1 MTSSDGRVGG
11 DRGEVGF
18 VGLGTMGKPMA
29 ENLVRA
35 GLDVLVFDLN
45 PAPVAE
51 LVALGARSASLR
63 EIGERCRLVEVAV
76 WDSAGVE
83 QVLIGDSPREGIIGA
98 ALPGTIVAI
107 HSTVS
112 LATCRKVADAAR
124 DRGVGVIDAAM
135 SGGQVRAADGS
146 LAIMVG
152 GERSDFDA
160 CLDVF
165 DILGEDVFHV
175 GPLGAGMTAKLCN
188 NLMVLANLEAVREA
202 VALATAAGIS
212 AERMI
217 ELGSASTADSWALRH
232 GYVLFE
238 QAKGTPA
245 FENSQGMQLKDLAL
259 AVQLARELGVPGGGA
274 VADFFQRR
282 AKAGQPGVVSG

>member
-1 MTSSDGRVGG
+1 MTASDASLDA

-29 ENLVRA
+29 TNLVRA
-35 GLDVLVFDLN
+35 GLDVLVFDLD

-51 LVALGARSASLR
+51 LVALGARAASLR
-63 EIGERCRLVEVAV
+63 EIAELCRLVEVAV

-83 QVLIGDSPREGIIGA
+83 QVLIGDFAGEGIIGS
-98 ALPGTIVAI
+98 ALPGTVVAI

-112 LATCRKVADAAR
+112 LATCRRVADAAR
-124 DRGVGVIDAAM
+124 DRGVGVLDAAM
-135 SGGQVRAADGS
+135 SGGQLRAADGS

-152 GERSDFDA
+152 GDRGDFDA
-160 CLDVF
+160 CKDVF
-165 DILGEDVFHV
+165 DILGQDVFHV

-202 VALATAAGIS
+202 IALATAAGIS

-232 GYVLFE
+232 GYTLYE
-238 QAKGTPA
+238 QAKATPA
-245 FENSQGMQLKDLAL
+245 FDNSQGMQIKDLAL
-259 AVQLARELGVPGGGA
+259 AVQLARELGVPGDGA
-274 VADFFQRR
+274 IAAFFQRR
-282 AKAGQPGVVSG
+282 AMES

>member
-1 MTSSDGRVGG
+1 MTGSETHLGG
-11 DRGEVGF
+11 GRGEVGF

-29 ENLVRA
+29 TNLVRA
-35 GLDVLVFDLN
+35 GLDVLVFDLD

-51 LVALGARSASLR
+51 LVALGARSAPLN

-83 QVLIGDSPREGIIGA
+83 QVLVGDSSGERHHRCCALRERSSPYTA
-98 ALPGTIVAI
+98 P
-107 HSTVS
+107 SS
-112 LATCRKVADAAR
+112 LATCRNVADAGTDTRRWRTRCR
-124 DRGVGVIDAAM
+124 DEWWPGPGRRGT
-135 SGGQVRAADGS
+135 
-146 LAIMVG
+146 LTIMVG

-160 CLDVF
+160 CSDVF
-165 DILGEDVFHV
+165 EILGNDVFHV

-202 VALATAAGIS
+202 LALATAAGIT

-232 GYVLFE
+232 GFALYE

-245 FENSQGMQLKDLAL
+245 FDNQQGMQVKDLAL
-259 AVQLARELGVPGGGA
+259 AVQLARELGVPGEGA

-282 AKAGQPGVVSG
+282 AAES

>member
-1 MTSSDGRVGG
+1 MTGSEARGSGS
-11 DRGEVGF
+11 RGEVGF

-29 ENLVRA
+29 TNLVRA
-35 GLDVLVFDLN
+35 GLEVLVFDLD

-51 LVALGARSASLR
+51 LVALGARSAPLG

-83 QVLIGDSPREGIIGA
+83 QVLVGDTSGESIIGSA
-98 ALPGTIVAI
+98 GAGTIIAI

-112 LATCRKVADAAR
+112 LATCRTVADAAR
-124 DRGVGVIDAAM
+124 AGRIGVLDAAM
-135 SGGQVRAADGS
+135 SGGQVRAADGT
-146 LAIMVG
+146 LTIMVG

-160 CLDVF
+160 CKDVF
-165 DILGEDVFHV
+165 EILGEEVFHV

-202 VALATAAGIS
+202 LALATAAGIT

-232 GYVLFE
+232 GFALYE

-245 FENSQGMQLKDLAL
+245 FDNQQGMQVKDLAL
-259 AVQLARELGVPGGGA
+259 AVQLARELRVPGEGA

-282 AKAGQPGVVSG
+282 ALES

>member
-1 MTSSDGRVGG
+1 MTGSETHLGG
-11 DRGEVGF
+11 GRGEVGF

-35 GLDVLVFDLN
+35 GLDVLVFDLD
-45 PAPVAE
+45 PTPVAE
-51 LVALGARSASLR
+51 LVALGARSAPLN

-83 QVLIGDSPREGIIGA
+83 QVLVGDSSGEGIIRA
-98 ALPGTIVAI
+98 AAAATIIAI

-124 DRGVGVIDAAM
+124 ARGVGVLDAAM
-135 SGGQVRAADGS
+135 SGGQARAADGT
-146 LAIMVG
+146 LTLMVG

-160 CLDVF
+160 CSDVF
-165 DILGEDVFHV
+165 EILGNDVFHV

-202 VALATAAGIS
+202 LALATAAGIT

-232 GYVLFE
+232 GFALYE

-245 FENSQGMQLKDLAL
+245 FDNQQGMQVKDLAL
-259 AVQLARELGVPGGGA
+259 AVQLARELGVEGEGA
-274 VADFFQRR
+274 VADFFQR
-282 AKAGQPGVVSG
+282 KALQS